1 MYKRY
6 LLLLPVLLS
15 AFVGNVTAQ
24 SKSEESLHREQKNL
38 ERASDPVA
46 RTRVQIKIS
55 ELLITLVTDAAR
67 AGKDSL
73 VEQRLNDYSNAIQDA
88 HLTMMKTGRDAHKHP
103 AGFKDLEIALRKQQ
117 HRLSDIGKLLDY
129 DQRAAVDKAQKLAS
143 DIGDQLVKVMLLKD
157 PNAPR
162 KP

>member
-6 LLLLPVLLS
+6 LFLLPVLLS
-15 AFVGNVTAQ
+15 TFVGNVTAQ
-24 SKSEESLHREQKNL
+24 SKSEESLQKEQKNL
-38 ERASDPVA
+38 ERASDPVS
-46 RTRVQIKIS
+46 RTKVQIKIS

-73 VEQRLNDYSNAIQDA
+73 VEQRLNDYANTIQDA

-129 DQRAAVDKAQKLAS
+129 DQRGAVDKAQKLAS

-157 PNAPR
+157 PNAPH

>member
-6 LLLLPVLLS
+6 LFLLPVLLS
-15 AFVGNVTAQ
+15 TFVGNVTAQ
-24 SKSEESLHREQKNL
+24 SKSEESLQKEQKNL
-38 ERASDPVA
+38 ERASDPVS
-46 RTRVQIKIS
+46 RTKVQIKIS

-73 VEQRLNDYSNAIQDA
+73 VEQRLNDYANTIQDA

-129 DQRAAVDKAQKLAS
+129 DQRGAVDKAQKLAS